1 MIDDDLGQS
10 GTTAENRVGFQR
22 LLAEIGLPTRI
33 ALCAVSARID
43 DSQPPNRYLKRR
55 RGFSGCFN
63 PEGFGLLAERANA
76 WPKKRLEQA
85 AMIWYSIRLFM
96 ESSVRALRE
105 GSLMFVV
112 DEPLQDNLRQ
122 LVLYR
127 SGRKVSAKV

>member
-1 MIDDDLGQS
+1 
-10 GTTAENRVGFQR
+10 
-22 LLAEIGLPTRI
+22 
-33 ALCAVSARID
+33 
-43 DSQPPNRYLKRR
+43 
-55 RGFSGCFN
+55 
-63 PEGFGLLAERANA
+63 
-76 WPKKRLEQA
+76 
-85 AMIWYSIRLFM
+85 MIWYSIRLFM